1 MSDLCPRRY
10 FGVCRGGVSVS
21 DLCRRNYI
29 GDIAV
34 ISAFAEEVSSGAVPK
49 SCQVDPSSPQ
59 LCWRLQRRCQ
69 CE

>member
-1 MSDLCPRRY
+1 M
-10 FGVCRGGVSVS
+10 S

-29 GDIAV
+29 GVIAV
-34 ISAFAEEVSSGAVPK
+34 ILAFAEEVSSGAVPK

-69 CE
+69 CERSVSPQIYWRLQRRCQCE